1 MVQINKI
8 DITSLVGCEN
18 SGLITHHNFAL
29 NRGVQAAT
37 AVGRIMKIGEPYRF
51 VENRMVRVLAGT
63 LRISVNLE
71 EYCPSAGEA
80 LYIGQNSVAEIL
92 DYSPDTVVD
101 LLGFALPG
109 ESANIRNV
117 NFLSEECNSWLETY
131 FQLLY
136 ALATTQPFDLR
147 SIEHLLQSLHCRIVA
162 YARQN
167 SCVASPI
174 KGRKEELFRRFIDLL
189 NSHSGKHNLSFFA
202 VRMNISPQYLSRL
215 VEETSGTAASDWI
228 NRAVTLQAK
237 LLLRSSEL
245 TVEQIAEELNFSTT
259 PYFCRFFKREFGT
272 TPTEYRKNCK
282 LWSGIHL
289 E

>member
-1 MVQINKI
+1 MTQINKI
-8 DITSLVGCEN
+8 DIPSLAGCEN
-18 SGLITHHNFAL
+18 WGLITHHDFAL
-29 NRGVQAAT
+29 NRGVHAAT

-51 VENRMVRVLAGT
+51 VENRIVRVLAGT

-101 LLGFALPG
+101 LLGFALSG

-136 ALATTQPFDLR
+136 ALASTQPFDDR

-162 YARQN
+162 YDRQN
-167 SCVASPI
+167 GYAASPA
-174 KGRKEELFRRFIDLL
+174 KGRKEELFRRFVELL
-189 NSHSGKHNLSFFA
+189 NSHSGKHDLSFYA
-202 VRMNISPQYLSRL
+202 ERMNISPQYLSRL

-237 LLLRSSEL
+237 LLLRSSGL
-245 TVEQIAEELNFSTT
+245 TIEQIAEELHFSTT
-259 PYFCRFFKREFGT
+259 PYFCRFFKREIGI
-272 TPTEYRKNCK
+272 TPTEYRKNA
-282 LWSGIHL
+282 
-289 E
+289 